1 VVDLKKNLC
10 RGKDS
15 MALSITKKQYAHL
28 IREISDALKDNI
40 KGGGMYDF
48 AAPEVYSEHPMSQV
62 KFWVADGSMQGGGFF
77 SSIGKAFKSVYK
89 ALKNTGVVDKAK
101 QAALSKGREL
111 GGQAIQAAAKRVDSE
126 AAKRGF
132 NVSGITSRA
141 VAGAHDA
148 LHSAEGHAAR
158 AMDTAQQNVEKR
170 MGAGMYMPHG
180 SGMMQVGAGTGQ
192 QLVLGGTSWTKM
204 PAHNVGM
211 PKGAYPVSHGH
222 YLEAGQMASSGY

>member
-1 VVDLKKNLC
+1 
-10 RGKDS
+10 
-15 MALSITKKQYAHL
+15 
-28 IREISDALKDNI
+28 
-40 KGGGMYDF
+40 
-48 AAPEVYSEHPMSQV
+48 MSQV

-111 GGQAIQAAAKRVDSE
+111 GGQAIQAAARRVDSE
-126 AAKRGF
+126 AAKRGL

-148 LHSAEGHAAR
+148 LHAAEGHAAR

-180 SGMMQVGAGTGQ
+180 SGMLQVGAGSGQ